1 MWQSTSVAEV
11 SFDQFCLLL
20 LLFSTNIIY
29 LQSFNQL
36 VANNK
41 QVAAANYVSTNSNL
55 GIADAMRQ
63 TTLTQCFNPPRPLG
77 ATMLPD
83 GYHSFVINGTKYLL
97 NNMTKHLIIVPTSP
111 AAASVDA
118 QSITPVDL

>member
-63 TTLTQCFNPPRPLG
+63 TTLTQCFNPPRLG
-77 ATMLPD
+77 HTMLPD
-83 GYHSFVINGTKYLL
+83 GYWTIVIDGMKYLL
-97 NNMTKHLIIVPTSP
+97 NDTTNHLIIVP
-111 AAASVDA
+111 AVAASVTA
-118 QSITPVDL
+118 